1 MAKIQCTKQMVLYLN
16 TLSSET
22 GVVLS
27 KESRAVDLAK
37 EGKEMMRAAAGFTSA
52 NPANKHLTVT
62 DALKRSWDAYR
73 SRFLISETGFPHLL
87 DEDKHPNFFSR
98 HL

>member
-62 DALKRSWDAYR
+62 DALKRSWDAYLHLIDEET
-73 SRFLISETGFPHLL
+73 RFQRLGNVIDGQQVEQ
-87 DEDKHPNFFSR
+87 
-98 HL
+98 